1 MLEDNFSG
9 YIDMFLVPM
18 TLEGD
23 CCTITYV
30 CTSITETDQEESSIS
45 CDDLLI
51 DLDFDDTDIG
61 DLIDG

>member
-1 MLEDNFSG
+1 
-9 YIDMFLVPM
+9 MFLVPM

-30 CTSITETDQEESSIS
+30 CTSITEADQEESSIS
-45 CDDLLI
+45 CNDLLI
-51 DLDFDDTDIG
+51 DLDFDNTDSG